1 MAFCNYGI
9 LQNTSGIWDW
19 LAESLNISEW
29 SKKDYAGLQELFWCL
44 AKMRCHSTSCTSALL
59 TLLCPTSS
67 ELPAAQSGS
76 AKADRQFQTFL
87 ACSLQTGLPT
97 ELSGSWPVP
106 SDRTSLLTRH
116 GAGTWVER
124 PCWALV
130 SLGLSSHFPPHLQVF
145 ENASSQRQYPRN
157 LSNFMTNKNGTED
170 PAVPPLD
177 VGF

>member
-1 MAFCNYGI
+1 MAFCDYGI

-44 AKMRCHSTSCTSALL
+44 AKMRCHSISCTSALL
-59 TLLCPTSS
+59 ALLCPTSS

-97 ELSGSWPVP
+97 EFSGSWPVP
-106 SDRTSLLTRH
+106 SERTSITSYTTRSGHLGRRALWSPGVSWPLFSPSSSPTTLWKCLL
-116 GAGTWVER
+116 AE
-124 PCWALV
+124 AL
-130 SLGLSSHFPPHLQVF
+130 P
-145 ENASSQRQYPRN
+145 
-157 LSNFMTNKNGTED
+157 
-170 PAVPPLD
+170 
-177 VGF
+177 